1 MNRIEELNERDFGN
15 FEEELGNAVYEAYME
30 DDNFMFD
37 VGRGIIST
45 FNACKTE
52 EEVEIA
58 DRMLAAICG
67 WRIET
72 LLNRI

>member
-1 MNRIEELNERDFGN
+1 MNKLINELNGID
-15 FEEELGNAVYEAYME
+15 EESLGNAIYEAFME
-30 DDNFMFD
+30 DDNYMHEIGES
-37 VGRGIIST
+37 VIAT
-45 FNACKTE
+45 FNDCKTE
-52 EEVEIA
+52 REVEIA